1 MVTILYNVLN
11 IIFGVAFAVC
21 AVTFIVFLI
30 TSLAINDY
38 KTSHKYENFCNKV
51 FMLFIIDSCLWA
63 LNFFLFNGIVY

>member
-30 TSLAINDY
+30 ASLVINDY
-38 KTSHKYENFCNKV
+38 GLTNKYENFCNKV
-51 FMLFIIDSCLWA
+51 FMLFIIVSCLWA
-63 LNFFLFNGIVY
+63 LNAFFFNGII